1 MRKLPLIGL
10 FALLSIIFNPTSA
23 LGHAGVVSTFPV
35 QDQVFD
41 VMPLDIR
48 ATFSEELLTLSD
60 QDVNSLTLTLF
71 DGPAVELT
79 DLTVNKNVIS
89 ATIPTGDYEAGIY
102 EVTYRIV
109 SADGHKVSDSFT
121 FSVNAPVVTSSPY
134 VPEKNDGVLPLPI
147 VGAIALVTILG
158 GFFAL
163 RARSRKS

>member
-1 MRKLPLIGL
+1 MKRTLISL
-10 FALLSIIFNPTSA
+10 ISIAILLVPVNA
-23 LGHAGVVSTFPV
+23 NAHAGVVSTFPV
-35 QDQVFD
+35 QDQIFD

-60 QDVNSLTLTLF
+60 QDVNSLMLTHF
-71 DGPAVELT
+71 DGPAIELT
-79 DLTVNKNVIS
+79 NLTVDGNVIS
-89 ATIPTGDYEAGIY
+89 ATIPTADYEAGVY
-102 EVTYRIV
+102 EVTYRVV

-134 VPEKNDGVLPLPI
+134 LPEKNDGVLPLPI